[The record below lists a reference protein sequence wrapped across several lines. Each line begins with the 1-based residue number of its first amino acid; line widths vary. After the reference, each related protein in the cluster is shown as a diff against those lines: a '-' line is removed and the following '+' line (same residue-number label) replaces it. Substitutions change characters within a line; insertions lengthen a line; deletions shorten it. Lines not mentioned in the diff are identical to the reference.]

1 MLAANAFFT
10 WRAAGEKDPNYASV
24 VYVSNMQGAN
34 AGTTFTDN
42 SSLSNAMT
50 AVGDAQTS
58 TAQFKWGNSS
68 ALFDGT
74 GDSVNTAS
82 GITAFNFSGVA
93 FTIEAWVYRTKNL
106 ANQTLVCLDPNGSSG
121 GLHFGIGTSNDLF
134 SNNGLAGAAS
144 GGTVP
149 ANTWT
154 FLAVSSNSA
163 GNLELYIDT
172 ARVATA
178 TQSPASTNGRLSI
191 GNYLSG
197 SSGFGG
203 NIGALRLTKGVQRY
217 TGTTIVVPTAQFP
230 TS

>member
-1 MLAANAFFT
+1 MRKAGA
-10 WRAAGEKDPNYASV
+10 AAGGDPDFANV
-24 VYVSNMQGAN
+24 VYVSNLQGAN
-34 AGTTFTDN
+34 GGATFTDS
-42 SSLSNAMT
+42 SSLANAMS
-50 AVGDAQTS
+50 AVGNAQTS

-82 GITAFNFSGVA
+82 GIAAFNFNGVA
-93 FTIEAWVYRTKNL
+93 FTVEAWVYRTKN
-106 ANQTLVCLDPNGSSG
+106 AATQTLVCLDPNGSSG
-121 GLHFGIGTSNDLF
+121 GLHFGIDSSNALF
-134 SNNGLAGAAS
+134 SNNGLAVAAS

-149 ANTWT
+149 ASAWT

-178 TQSPASTNGRLSI
+178 TQTPANTNGRLSI
-191 GNYLSG
+191 GNYLGG

-203 NIGALRLTKGVQRY
+203 NIGALRLTNGVRRY
-217 TGTTIVVPTAQFP
+217 TGATIVVPAAQFP